1 MISAFLALL
10 RRDFHILMRH
20 IVVTAFSDQSQSII
34 WAIVF
39 GIFFPRMHMVSDSFV
54 FIVLPGLVSVTVLMS
69 GINGVLLP
77 LWRDLLGH
85 REIDERLLAP
95 VSVWQV
101 AMEKITA
108 GTIAGT
114 VSGLISVP
122 VLVLIVSKW
131 HEVHPMWPAL
141 FLMMV
146 VSSFVSAG
154 FGLTVGAM
162 AGTRFSSFLFDVVI
176 GPMIFFGCT
185 YYAWVPLKAIGP
197 VRYLMLLNPLV
208 FMSEGLRFAM
218 TPQIPH
224 MPLALLFTGLI
235 GFSVLFTVA
244 GAWRFAKRTII

>member
-185 YYAWVPLKAIGP
+185 YYAWEPLKAIGP

-224 MPLALLFTGLI
+224 MPLALLFAGLI

-244 GAWRFAKRTII
+244 GAWRFAKRTIL